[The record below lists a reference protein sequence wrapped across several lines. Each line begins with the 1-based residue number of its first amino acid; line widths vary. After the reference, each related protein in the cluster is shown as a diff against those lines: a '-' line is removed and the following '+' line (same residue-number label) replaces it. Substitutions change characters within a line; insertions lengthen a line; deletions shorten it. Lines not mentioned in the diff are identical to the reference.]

1 MSGDDELDKLLSSLS
16 GPAKK
21 KKKSAAAKKDQA
33 AEEKPAQKRT
43 GSAETSGV
51 DPLDIVE
58 LTGQQRKVVTWL
70 SRHQRS
76 SFSEI
81 QEALAI
87 PAEELQD
94 LLDELLEE
102 KRIRAAKRKG
112 QFQYSVAIH
121 GRANRRLRGF
131 PEDLWK
137 KAGLDDD

>member
-16 GPAKK
+16 SPANK
-21 KKKSAAAKKDQA
+21 KKKSAAKKDQA
-33 AEEKPAQKRT
+33 ASEQPAQKRKDST
-43 GSAETSGV
+43 ETAGV
-51 DPLDIVE
+51 DPLDVVE

-76 SFSEI
+76 SFAEI

-87 PAEELQD
+87 PPQELQD
-94 LLDELLEE
+94 LLDQLLEG
-102 KRIRAAKRKG
+102 KQIRAAKRKG
-112 QFQYSVAIH
+112 QFQYSVPIH
-121 GRANRRLRGF
+121 GRASRRLRGF